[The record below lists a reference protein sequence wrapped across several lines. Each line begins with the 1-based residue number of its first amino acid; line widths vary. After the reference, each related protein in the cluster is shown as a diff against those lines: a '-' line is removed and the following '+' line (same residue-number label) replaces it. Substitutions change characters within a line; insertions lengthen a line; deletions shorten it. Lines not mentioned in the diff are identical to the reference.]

1 MFVPEPVLQ
10 QFSSGVL
17 RAMVRD
23 AVVLSRSDSVL
34 WAGMSGD
41 LRLPADRAV
50 PHPVP
55 SEAANDVTRYESS
68 TPPSP
73 SRR

>member
-34 WAGMSGD
+34 WAGECQLVVD
-41 LRLPADRAV
+41 FVENL
-50 PHPVP
+50 
-55 SEAANDVTRYESS
+55 
-68 TPPSP
+68 
-73 SRR
+73 